1 MSPITR
7 HAVGCCM
14 TIAKPRS
21 PILTSPW
28 FPFTKM
34 LSHFKSLWI
43 IGGL

>member
-1 MSPITR
+1 MSPITL

-14 TIAKPRS
+14 KIAKPRS